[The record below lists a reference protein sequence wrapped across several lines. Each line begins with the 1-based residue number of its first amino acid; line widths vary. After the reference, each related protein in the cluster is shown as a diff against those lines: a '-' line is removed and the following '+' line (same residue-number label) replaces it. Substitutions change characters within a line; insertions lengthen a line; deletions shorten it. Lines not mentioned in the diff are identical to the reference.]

1 MESPPFCPG
10 ASVIFASS
18 PSTGRG
24 GVDRIKSRLMHQLVR
39 CRGVIRG
46 PVRLVTLP
54 YGIREAIFA
63 WPGTPSVPGEA
74 LYPEGPSPMT
84 PTEVW
89 SRQSREAQ
97 GMMLSLTSA
106 ACMGITY
113 VASKY
118 VLRSIHPETF
128 VVFWFAMGSLYSLIL
143 LMRQGKQATLVE
155 AANPWKEITGVG
167 LSSAV
172 SILLFFYAIQLIDPA
187 IVSFYTRADN
197 VFAVLMGVVFLRERF
212 NSFEGL
218 GVGIALLGSLVTTYR
233 GGQLLLIGLGL
244 CLLSSLMEGI
254 TVILV
259 KMAVRRVSPLVVIFY
274 RSLLASAIALVYG
287 LATGRLQMPAGGTL
301 AIIAAASLAGSF
313 LANVTFYASLA
324 RIDVTRA
331 TAIKTLQ
338 PFFVLVAAYLVFT
351 TLPTSR
357 QVLGGAIIV
366 TGILCLLYGRRLVRR
381 AGEGTLVFEP

>member
-1 MESPPFCPG
+1 M
-10 ASVIFASS
+10 
-18 PSTGRG
+18 
-24 GVDRIKSRLMHQLVR
+24 K
-39 CRGVIRG
+39 
-46 PVRLVTLP
+46 
-54 YGIREAIFA
+54 
-63 WPGTPSVPGEA
+63 
-74 LYPEGPSPMT
+74 
-84 PTEVW
+84 
-89 SRQSREAQ
+89 
-97 GMMLSLTSA
+97 
-106 ACMGITY
+106 
-113 VASKY
+113 
-118 VLRSIHPETF
+118 
-128 VVFWFAMGSLYSLIL
+128 
-143 LMRQGKQATLVE
+143 QGKQATLVE
-155 AANPWKEITGVG
+155 AGNPWKELAGVG

-172 SILLFFYAIQLIDPA
+172 SIILFFYAIQLIDPA

-197 VFAVLMGVVFLRERF
+197 IFAVLMGVVFLRERF

-233 GGQLLLIGLGL
+233 GGHLLMIGLGL

-259 KMAVRRVSPLVVIFY
+259 KMAVRRVSPLVIIFY

-287 LATGRLQMPAGGTL
+287 VATGRLQVPAGGTL
-301 AIIAAASLAGSF
+301 AIIAVASLAGSF
-313 LANVTFYASLA
+313 LASVTFYASLA

-338 PFFVLVAAYLVFT
+338 PFFVLMAAYLVFT

-366 TGILCLLYGRRLVRR
+366 TGILCLLYGRRMVRR

>member
-1 MESPPFCPG
+1 MLL
-10 ASVIFASS
+10 SV
-18 PSTGRG
+18 
-24 GVDRIKSRLMHQLVR
+24 
-39 CRGVIRG
+39 
-46 PVRLVTLP
+46 
-54 YGIREAIFA
+54 
-63 WPGTPSVPGEA
+63 
-74 LYPEGPSPMT
+74 
-84 PTEVW
+84 
-89 SRQSREAQ
+89 
-97 GMMLSLTSA
+97 TSA

-118 VLRSIHPETF
+118 VLRNIHPETF

-143 LMRQGKQATLVE
+143 LMKQGKQVTLVE
-155 AANPWKEITGVG
+155 AGNPWKVLAGVG

-172 SILLFFYAIQLIDPA
+172 AIILFFYAIQLIDPA

-197 VFAVLMGVVFLRERF
+197 IFAVLMGVVFLRERF
-212 NSFEGL
+212 NSLEGL

-233 GGQLLLIGLGL
+233 GGQMLMIGLGL
-244 CLLSSLMEGI
+244 CLFSSLMEGF

-274 RSLLASAIALVYG
+274 RSLLASVIALVYG
-287 LATGRLQMPAGGTL
+287 LATGRLQMPDGKTM
-301 AIIAAASLAGSF
+301 AIIAVASLAGSF

-338 PFFVLVAAYLVFT
+338 PFFVLMAAYLVFT

-381 AGEGTLVFEP
+381 VGEGTLIFEP